1 MELTHQREHASQK
14 MNLEKIEEMVIRQN
28 IAKMSP
34 SEKIVYVKSLN
45 DALGLDWRLNG
56 IGLINLQG
64 KEVPYIQR
72 AGTDQLRQKN
82 KISITITAREKVGD
96 CYVVTARATTPDGRT
111 DESIGVVPLQ
121 EFGKSLS
128 GDKLANAFMKAE
140 TKAKRRVTLSICGC
154 GFMDESET
162 ETVEHSKVNLNPE
175 IKVVQVLH
183 EPEKEIYENDE
194 SNEILEPKKVYDA
207 SSDERKVTQPQ
218 LKRLFAISKSN
229 GWDDKRVDA
238 LVSQKGFESRNEL
251 TRAAYN
257 EICELIEMKDEMP
270 AWEDMGE
277 KISKEEAFSLYQDAY
292 RKAWTKDQVTEELRK
307 LGFHRPGQIAKS
319 QLENLKNHFAT
330 QSPKE

>member
-1 MELTHQREHASQK
+1 MELTQISEHSSKK

-34 SEKIVYVKSLN
+34 TEKIVYVKSLN

-82 KISITITAREKVGD
+82 KISITITGREKVGD

-121 EFGKSLS
+121 AFGKALT
-128 GDKLANAFMKAE
+128 GDQLANAFMKAE

-162 ETVEHSKVNLNPE
+162 ESVPHEKVSL
-175 IKVVQVLH
+175 Q
-183 EPEKEIYENDE
+183 
-194 SNEILEPKKVYDA
+194 NETKADFKFEVMDSVIEEEPKTLEVKQVVYDV
-207 SSDERKVTQPQ
+207 SQDERKVTQPQ
-218 LKRLFAISKSN
+218 LKRLFAISKDA
-229 GWDDKRVDA
+229 GWDEDRVNA
-238 LVSQKGFESRNEL
+238 LVAQKGFDSRNDL
-251 TRAAYN
+251 TRSAYE
-257 EICELIEMKDEMP
+257 EICNTILEEKDSFP
-270 AWEDMGE
+270 TWEEMGE
-277 KISKEEAFSLYQDAY
+277 KITKEDAFNLYQDAF
-292 RKAWTKDQVTEELRK
+292 KNSWSKDQVSEELK
-307 LGFHRPGQIAKS
+307 NLGFFKASMIAKA
-319 QLENLKNHFAT
+319 QLENLRQHFQT
-330 QSPKE
+330 RKPKV

>member
-1 MELTHQREHASQK
+1 

-34 SEKIVYVKSLN
+34 TEKIVYVKSLN

-82 KISITITAREKVGD
+82 KISITITGREKVGD

-121 EFGKSLS
+121 AFGKALN
-128 GDKLANAFMKAE
+128 GDQLANAFMKAE

-162 ETVEHSKVNLNPE
+162 ESVPHEKVSLQNETKTDFKFEVMDSVIEEKPKTLE
-175 IKVVQVLH
+175 VKQV
-183 EPEKEIYENDE
+183 
-194 SNEILEPKKVYDA
+194 VYDV
-207 SSDERKVTQPQ
+207 SQDERKVTQPQ
-218 LKRLFAISKSN
+218 LKRLFAISKDA
-229 GWDDKRVDA
+229 GWDEDRVNA
-238 LVSQKGFESRNEL
+238 LVSQKGFDSRNDL
-251 TRAAYN
+251 TRSAYE
-257 EICELIEMKDEMP
+257 EICNAIL
-270 AWEDMGE
+270 EDKNSYPDWNEMGE
-277 KISKEEAFSLYQDAY
+277 KITKEEAFSLYQDAL
-292 RKAWTKDQVTEELRK
+292 KNSWTKNQVADELK
-307 LGFHRPGQIAKS
+307 SLGFSKAGMIAKA
-319 QLENLKNHFAT
+319 QLENLRQHFQT
-330 QSPKE
+330 RKPKI